1 MIVRPAV
8 AEDLP
13 AVAAIY
19 AWETLNGVATF
30 DDQPRSLALWEEKLA
45 GPFLVAVE
53 GDEVL
58 GFAYGGQFRDRA
70 AYHRSFETTVYVA
83 RSALGRGVGKAL
95 YAELLDRLRDRGVHT
110 ALALIALPNDASVRL
125 HESCGFVL
133 AGVMKEVGDK
143 HGRLIDVGTW
153 QILL

>member
-1 MIVRPAV
+1 MIIRPAT

-19 AWETLNGVATF
+19 AWETEHGVATF
-30 DDQPRSLALWEEKLA
+30 DTTPRPLSLWREKLDL
-45 GPFLVAVE
+45 PFLVAVDGE
-53 GDEVL
+53 EVL
-58 GFAYGGQFRDRA
+58 GFAYAGQFRDRA
-70 AYHRSFETTVYVA
+70 AYHRSFESTVYVA
-83 RSALGRGVGKAL
+83 RSALGRGIGKAL
-95 YAELLDRLRDRGVHT
+95 YTALLDLLRSQGVHT
-110 ALALIALPNDASVRL
+110 ALALIALPNEASVRL
-125 HESCGFVL
+125 HESCGFTL